1 VELAPICKDDLVCLP
16 PKVATSL
23 GGIGPVVLCTRVTNS
38 LTFID
43 TRTLQ
48 TASIEAPMFWRQPF
62 RYLMSSRQLT
72 EFIVLDIEPLTAKG
86 CHHHGKFCLAEC
98 EVARLSDFGSNDQTY
113 MTVTHLGHILHAGDH
128 VLGYDVANANLVD
141 MHLENA
147 EQKGFQ
153 IMDIVLVRK
162 SYEEKRRQKRASGAS
177 RAWKLKR
184 MAAEYEEDQQ
194 TGGKHRNGQLVAEE
208 QDAAD
213 MERFLEELEEDP
225 DMRSRVAIYRSSNP
239 EHHHEPMQHDDDD
252 SDGDLPEIPLEELLD
267 DLAAMQIEEESREG

>member
-1 VELAPICKDDLVCLP
+1 
-16 PKVATSL
+16 
-23 GGIGPVVLCTRVTNS
+23 
-38 LTFID
+38 
-43 TRTLQ
+43 
-48 TASIEAPMFWRQPF
+48 
-62 RYLMSSRQLT
+62 
-72 EFIVLDIEPLTAKG
+72 
-86 CHHHGKFCLAEC
+86 
-98 EVARLSDFGSNDQTY
+98 
-113 MTVTHLGHILHAGDH
+113 
-128 VLGYDVANANLVD
+128 